1 MANTLPLEPRTT
13 IAGLFFRL
21 AFAAFI
27 AAKVVGGLYVSTWS
41 WWWLLMPSVPFI
53 GACFHGGL

>member
-1 MANTLPLEPRTT
+1 M
-13 IAGLFFRL
+13 
-21 AFAAFI
+21 FAAFI

>member
-1 MANTLPLEPRTT
+1 MAEVNPYAQQSL
-13 IAGLFFRL
+13 ASLFFRIM
-21 AFAAFI
+21 FAAFI